1 MEAGKLNKR
10 ITIEQFIEK
19 RNELGQKVVKEWQ
32 PLITVWAN
40 IRNVSGSEFV
50 RNSVEI
56 GEVNTSIR
64 IRKRKLDLNS
74 KMRVIYQSQSYEVV
88 AVLPDEVGNEYV
100 DFACKK
106 GVGDGR

>member
-1 MEAGKLNKR
+1 MDAGSLNKR
-10 ITIEQFIEK
+10 ITIESYIET
-19 RNELGQKVVKEWQ
+19 RNDLGQKTKEWV

-50 RNSVEI
+50 RNSIEI

-74 KMRVIYQSQSYEVV
+74 KMRVVYQGQLYEVV
-88 AVLPDEVGNEYV
+88 AVLPDEVGNV
-100 DFACKK
+100 HIDLACKK